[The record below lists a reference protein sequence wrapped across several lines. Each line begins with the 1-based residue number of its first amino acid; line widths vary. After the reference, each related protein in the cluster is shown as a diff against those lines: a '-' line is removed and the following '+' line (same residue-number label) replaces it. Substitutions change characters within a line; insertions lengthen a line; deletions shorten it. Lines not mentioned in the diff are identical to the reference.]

1 VNDALN
7 RDLSA
12 KIYTDGSQL
21 MAGLTF
27 VSRETE
33 ILACNMLGRK
43 LLQKQ
48 LQEETLYALPLAL
61 TADILIVTLSNA
73 DGRLSR
79 KLIWHTDN

>member
-1 VNDALN
+1 
-7 RDLSA
+7 
-12 KIYTDGSQL
+12 

-33 ILACNMLGRK
+33 ILVCDVLGRK

-48 LQEETLYALPLAL
+48 LQGGTLHALPLAL
-61 TADILIVTLSNA
+61 TADILIVTLSNS
-73 DGRLSR
+73 DGRLSW

>member
-1 VNDALN
+1 
-7 RDLSA
+7 
-12 KIYTDGSQL
+12 
-21 MAGLTF
+21 MADLTF

-33 ILACNMLGRK
+33 ILVCDVLGRK

-48 LQEETLYALPLAL
+48 LQGGTLYALPLAL
-61 TADILIVTLSNA
+61 TADILTVTLSNA